1 MLNLFDIPMHDRE
14 GFIEAL
20 ERLEEKTTDV
30 AWAFLEREIPGV
42 ADDEA
47 FDGLSWFDI
56 AEVELDLTLQ
66 EMMALTTF
74 DPMGISMYAMD
85 MQGRDPLS
93 DVQYL
98 HKLYEWW
105 EVLQKDRETLE
116 NLFQNKAVSEIL
128 EEIHTVLKIY
138 SIRFGSIESVHR
150 FCENARREAMD
161 AWLKD
166 EKR

>member
-20 ERLEEKTTDV
+20 EKLDAKTTDV
-30 AWAFLEREIPGV
+30 AWEFLEREIPGV

-47 FDGLSWFDI
+47 FDGLCWFDI
-56 AEVELDLTLQ
+56 AEVELDLTLE
-66 EMMALTTF
+66 EMLALTTF
-74 DPMGISMYAMD
+74 DSIGVSSDAMD

-98 HKLYEWW
+98 HNLYEWW
-105 EVLQKDRETLE
+105 EVLKKDRETLE

-128 EEIHTVLKIY
+128 EEIHTVLKFY
-138 SIRFGSIESVHR
+138 SIPFGSIESIHR
-150 FCENARREAMD
+150 FCDNAMREAMD

>member
-14 GFIEAL
+14 GFIEDL
-20 ERLEEKTTDV
+20 ERLEEKATAV
-30 AWAFLEREIPGV
+30 AWEFLEREIPGV

-47 FDGLSWFDI
+47 FDGLSWCEI

-74 DPMGISMYAMD
+74 DSIGISMDAMD

-98 HKLYEWW
+98 YSLYEWW
-105 EVLQKDRETLE
+105 EVIQKDRETLE
-116 NLFQNKAVSEIL
+116 NLFQNNAVSEIL
-128 EEIHTVLKIY
+128 EEIHTVLKVH
-138 SIRFGSIESVHR
+138 SIPFGSIESVHR
-150 FCENARREAMD
+150 FCENARREAWM
-161 AWLKD
+161 
-166 EKR
+166 RG

>member
-20 ERLEEKTTDV
+20 EKLEAKTTDV
-30 AWAFLEREIPGV
+30 AWEFLESEIPGV
-42 ADDEA
+42 AEDDA
-47 FDGLSWFDI
+47 FDGLCWFEI
-56 AEVELDLTLQ
+56 AEEALDLTLK
-66 EMMALTTF
+66 EILALTTF
-74 DPMGISMYAMD
+74 DPMGISSDAMD

-128 EEIHTVLKIY
+128 EEIHTVLKVH
-138 SIRFGSIESVHR
+138 SIPFGSIESVHR
-150 FCENARREAMD
+150 FCDNAMREAMD

>member
-1 MLNLFDIPMHDRE
+1 MLNLFDISMHDRE

-20 ERLEEKTTDV
+20 EKLDAKTNAV
-30 AWAFLEREIPGV
+30 AWEFLEREIPGV

-47 FDGLSWFDI
+47 FDGLCWYDI
-56 AEVELDLTLQ
+56 AEVELDLTLK
-66 EMMALTTF
+66 ELMALTTF
-74 DPMGISMYAMD
+74 DPIGISMYAMD
-85 MQGRDPLS
+85 MQERDPLS

-98 HKLYEWW
+98 HNLYEWW
-105 EVLQKDRETLE
+105 VVLQKDRETLE
-116 NLFQNKAVSEIL
+116 NLFQNRAVSEIL
-128 EEIHTVLKIY
+128 EEIHTVLKVH
-138 SIRFGSIESVHR
+138 SIHFGSIENVHR

>member
-1 MLNLFDIPMHDRE
+1 MLNLFDISMHDRE
-14 GFIEAL
+14 RFIEDL
-20 ERLEEKTTDV
+20 EKLDAKTTAV
-30 AWAFLEREIPGV
+30 AWEFLEREIPGV

-47 FDGLSWFDI
+47 FEGLSWYDI
-56 AEVELDLTLQ
+56 AEVELDLTLK
-66 EMMALTTF
+66 ELMALTTF
-74 DPMGISMYAMD
+74 DSIGISMYAMD

-98 HKLYEWW
+98 HNLYEWW

-116 NLFQNKAVSEIL
+116 NLFQNEAVSEIL
-128 EEIHTVLKIY
+128 EEIHTVLKVH
-138 SIRFGSIESVHR
+138 SIPFGSIESVHR

>member
-1 MLNLFDIPMHDRE
+1 MINLFDIPMHDRE

-20 ERLEEKTTDV
+20 ERLEEKTTAV
-30 AWAFLEREIPGV
+30 AWEFLEREIPGI

-74 DPMGISMYAMD
+74 NPIGISMYAMD

-98 HKLYEWW
+98 HNLYEWW

-128 EEIHTVLKIY
+128 EEMHTILKIY
-138 SIRFGSIESVHR
+138 SIPFGSIENVHR

>member
-20 ERLEEKTTDV
+20 ERLEEKTTAV
-30 AWAFLEREIPGV
+30 VWEFLEREIPGV

-47 FDGLSWFDI
+47 FNGLCWYDI

-74 DPMGISMYAMD
+74 DPIGISMDAMD
-85 MQGRDPLS
+85 MQGRNPLS

-98 HKLYEWW
+98 HSLYEWW

-116 NLFQNKAVSEIL
+116 NLFQNKVVSEIF

-138 SIRFGSIESVHR
+138 SIRFGSIENVHR

-161 AWLKD
+161 AWLKN

>member
-14 GFIEAL
+14 GFIEVL
-20 ERLEEKTTDV
+20 EKLEAKTTAV
-30 AWAFLEREIPGV
+30 AWEFLEREIPGV
-42 ADDEA
+42 ADDDA
-47 FDGLSWFDI
+47 FDGLCWFEI
-56 AEVELDLTLQ
+56 AEEALDLTL
-66 EMMALTTF
+66 EELLALTTF
-74 DPMGISMYAMD
+74 NPIGISSDAMD
-85 MQGRDPLS
+85 MQGWDPLS

-98 HKLYEWW
+98 HNLYEWW
-105 EVLQKDRETLE
+105 EALQKDRETLE

-138 SIRFGSIESVHR
+138 SIPFGSIESVHR
-150 FCENARREAMD
+150 FCDNAMREAMD